1 MKTIFIET
9 GAFGLGALVVV
20 GPPYEA
26 AHETAENCQLSAPCS
41 WGQPYQPDEPPVQHG
56 GETPILSLNSTFSSS
71 VTMSAGALSL
81 SYVVKS

>member
-1 MKTIFIET
+1 MKAIFIEI

-56 GETPILSLNSTFSSS
+56 GTNPLLSLTSTFSST
-71 VTMSAGALSL
+71 VTMSAGVLSL
-81 SYVVKS
+81 SYGVKS